1 MIRNSDPIT
10 DYHYHSSFHA
20 FERFQNHVSVLFFI
34 MSITLIKQDHNQG
47 CWKESGERVGWR
59 KGVRVRY
66 TGGALGAAFPD
77 DVLLRKSRINY
88 WIETKWLSGTESHSQ
103 RGSILYTRMTSTLRR
118 LSVILVIVI
127 LVVAV
132 QSKHH
137 HRN

>member
-1 MIRNSDPIT
+1 M
-10 DYHYHSSFHA
+10 Y
-20 FERFQNHVSVLFFI
+20 
-34 MSITLIKQDHNQG
+34 
-47 CWKESGERVGWR
+47 ESGIQ
-59 KGVRVRY
+59 
-66 TGGALGAAFPD
+66 GGALGAAFPD

-88 WIETKWLSGTESHSQ
+88 WIETKWLSGTESYSQ